1 MLNLYLFTTC
11 QLNSV
16 LRLEVSAFQLN
27 SEVIAV
33 GDIKLRSRLSK
44 NIQLSRNFSHFRSL
58 CIRESACVNI
68 CLVQFR

>member
-11 QLNSV
+11 QLNSI

-33 GDIKLRSRLSK
+33 GDLKLRSRLSK
-44 NIQLSRNFSHFRSL
+44 NIQLSRNFSPFRSL
-58 CIRESACVNI
+58 SIRESACVNI
-68 CLVQFR
+68 FF

>member
-11 QLNSV
+11 QLDSV

-33 GDIKLRSRLSK
+33 RDIKLRSRLWK

-58 CIRESACVNI
+58 SIRESACVNI